1 MPNLNAKAKTLCFL
15 VTSAV
20 VLSAWGTSPDWQ
32 KVIPMVKSNPRA
44 TLLASAMVKSGL
56 TSSDL
61 DGEYT
66 TFIAPRDGSC
76 SEAQKAAHEGADEKK
91 SAKDFVLDHAFHGQL
106 IIYTE
111 AGKLRNVNY
120 IPDVKKIGEHV
131 AVDAGHPLTLELL
144 SGKTTI
150 VSVAGDVVRIGGAK
164 VLDNRVYDSPDG
176 GEVEVGSCAS
186 L

>member
-1 MPNLNAKAKTLCFL
+1 LNVKAKTLCFL

-20 VLSAWGTSPDWQ
+20 ALSAWGTSPDWQ

-44 TLLASAMVKSGL
+44 TLFASAMVKSGL

-61 DGEYT
+61 GGEYT

-76 SEAQKAAHEGADEKK
+76 SEAQKAALQGADVKK
-91 SAKDFVLDHAFHGQL
+91 LAKDFVLDHAFHGQL

-111 AGKLRNVNY
+111 VGKLRNVNY
-120 IPDVKKIGEHV
+120 VPKVKKIGEHV
-131 AVDAGHPLTLELL
+131 AIDPGHPLTVKLL
-144 SGKTTI
+144 SGRTTI
-150 VSVAGDVVRIGGAK
+150 VSVAGDVVRIGGAE

-176 GEVEVGSCAS
+176 GEIEVGSCGS